1 MTAFD
6 HGWQAL
12 LQPVSASRQFDLDP
26 APPFTPGEGFD
37 PATAWWMAALCQACY
52 LPGRDEGAAPVESG
66 FREEVLS
73 RHDFVERGFID
84 DGVVQGVL
92 VDRGPVAVVAFRGTD
107 DPRDWLVNV
116 RIDPS
121 PWPGGGVVHRGF
133 HRSFEGIAPLLSR
146 WRAER
151 PAARWLLTGHSQG
164 AAMAVLA
171 ASLLHPHAV
180 YAFGCPR
187 LGDQEFAN
195 TLAQDRIHQVVHG
208 RDLVTALPPVI
219 GEAVAVL
226 PGIVHHLDGNGI
238 RQLAGLG
245 ELPAGLDPRGTLD
258 RLVTPTEWH
267 RPLRELADHAIVN
280 YVAAI
285 ESLL

>member
-12 LQPVSASRQFDLDP
+12 LQPVLTPRLFDRDP
-26 APPFTPGEGFD
+26 APPFAADDGFD
-37 PATAWWMAALCQACY
+37 AATAWWMAALCQACY
-52 LPGRDEGAAPVESG
+52 LPGRAEGAAAAAAG
-66 FREEVLS
+66 FREEVLA
-73 RHDFVERGFID
+73 RQGFAERDFID

-92 VDRGPVAVVAFRGTD
+92 VERGQVAVVAFRGTD

-116 RIDPS
+116 QIDPS

-171 ASLLHPHAV
+171 ASLLHPDAV

-187 LGDQEFAN
+187 LGD
-195 TLAQDRIHQVVHG
+195 RH
-208 RDLVTALPPVI
+208 LPIPW
-219 GEAVAVL
+219 
-226 PGIVHHLDGNGI
+226 
-238 RQLAGLG
+238 R
-245 ELPAGLDPRGTLD
+245 R
-258 RLVTPTEWH
+258 TEST
-267 RPLRELADHAIVN
+267 R
-280 YVAAI
+280 
-285 ESLL
+285 